1 MYFLLM
7 TSFSK
12 LVREELII
20 MKHKYLFEY
29 TEVMEEWDYNKNNL
43 LSLNPEDISYGSG
56 IRAHWICKKCGN
68 EWQAIVRNRIR
79 GQG

>member
-20 MKHKYLFEY
+20 MKHKYHFEY

-56 IRAHWICKKCGN
+56 IRAHWI
-68 EWQAIVRNRIR
+68 
-79 GQG
+79 